1 MSLCRPRTAEY
12 QHEGIRDEE
21 ADSKAE
27 QEASN
32 EVRGSEMITG
42 RLKELVEADELVF

>member
-1 MSLCRPRTAEY
+1 LRRPRVAGY
-12 QHEGIRDEE
+12 QHEERGDEV
-21 ADSKAE
+21 DSKAE
-27 QEASN
+27 QDVSN